1 MMELRSE
8 TVEEESPLIGIPD
21 PDIRIVETDDTHGK
35 FSVEPL
41 TRGLGTTLGNSMRRV
56 LMSTIESAAIT
67 WVKIDGI
74 QHEYSTIPHIT
85 EDVTEFLLNVKA
97 IRFRSNSDQPGRL
110 VLDVKGEGEVCAG
123 DISPS
128 ADYEVVNPEIH
139 LVTLD
144 SEEAKLSVEFNVER
158 GRGYVPATNNSGLPI
173 GALPVDAVF
182 TPVRKVNFEVE
193 TIRFGQAIGKERLDL
208 DVWTDG
214 TISPV
219 DAVREAGQSLVGFF
233 FMFANAGKV
242 LEQGPESK
250 PLALAIPP
258 EQYNMSLDSLGLS
271 ARTLNC
277 LKRDGLNIVG
287 EVLEKGKED
296 LLNIKNFGEKSL
308 EELNEAL
315 ETRGIVVTA
324 PEEVAE
330 EVATEE
336 EVSPEEEAVTAP
348 EAVDEAEEQT
358 LTAEKVKDE
367 EKPVAES

>member
-8 TVEEESPLIGIPD
+8 IAEEESPLIGIPD
-21 PDIRIVETDDTHGK
+21 PGIQVVETDDTHGR

-41 TRGLGTTLGNSMRRV
+41 NRGLGTTLGNSMRRV
-56 LMSTIESAAIT
+56 LLSTLESAAIT

-74 QHEYSTIPHIT
+74 QHEYSAIPHIT

-128 ADYEVVNPEIH
+128 ADYEVVNPELH

-144 SEEAKLSVEFNVER
+144 SEEARLSVEFNVER

-173 GALPVDAVF
+173 GALPVDALF

-219 DAVREAGQSLVGFF
+219 DAVREAGQSLVGLF
-233 FMFANAGKV
+233 FMFANAGKL
-242 LEQGPESK
+242 LEQGLERN

-296 LLNIKNFGEKSL
+296 LLNIRNFGEKSL

-315 ETRGIVVTA
+315 ETRQIVVTVS
-324 PEEVAE
+324 EELAE
-330 EVATEE
+330 EEAAGED
-336 EVSPEEEAVTAP
+336 SPEEEVIAP
-348 EAVDEAEEQT
+348 EAVDELEEPTLAAEEV
-358 LTAEKVKDE
+358 EDE
-367 EKPVAES
+367 EKPAAES

>member
-1 MMELRSE
+1 MEEAPKPEIRVLE
-8 TVEEESPLIGIPD
+8 TQD
-21 PDIRIVETDDTHGK
+21 NYGK
-35 FSVEPL
+35 FAVGPLEP
-41 TRGLGTTLGNSMRRV
+41 GYGTTLGNPMRRV
-56 LMSTIESAAIT
+56 LLTSIPGTAVT
-67 WVKIDGI
+67 WVKIEGI
-74 QHEYSTIPHIT
+74 LHEFSTIAHMK
-85 EDVTEFLLNVKA
+85 EDVAEFLLSVKA
-97 IRFRSNSDQPGRL
+97 IRLKSLAERPGKLRL
-110 VLDVKGEGEVCAG
+110 EIAREGVVTAG
-123 DISPS
+123 DISVS
-128 ADYEVVNPEIH
+128 SDFEIVNPELH
-139 LVTLD
+139 LATMES
-144 SEEAKLSVEFNVER
+144 SEGLLSVEFNVER

-242 LEQGPESK
+242 LEQGPEGT

-287 EVLEKGKED
+287 EVLEKGKEE
-296 LLNIKNFGEKSL
+296 LLNIRNFGEKSL
-308 EELNEAL
+308 TELRDKLSE
-315 ETRGIVVTA
+315 RGIAQSRDEPPADTMTEDAAA
-324 PEEVAE
+324 PGGR
-330 EVATEE
+330 
-336 EVSPEEEAVTAP
+336 
-348 EAVDEAEEQT
+348 T
-358 LTAEKVKDE
+358 LTSLADL
-367 EKPVAES
+367 SS